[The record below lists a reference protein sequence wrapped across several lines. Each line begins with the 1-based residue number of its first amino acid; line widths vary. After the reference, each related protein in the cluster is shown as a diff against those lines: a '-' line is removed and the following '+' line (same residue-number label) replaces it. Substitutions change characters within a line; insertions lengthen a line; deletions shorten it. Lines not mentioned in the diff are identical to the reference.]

1 MDSIVQQQML
11 KSPTLSKVIFFCVRL
26 ARAVGNRVW
35 DLMEK
40 TKEKAESVL
49 FLWNTLYQ
57 GDGYKWSL
65 SSSKITTASC
75 VSELAALCLHCHVPV
90 PGRFSRVSCRH
101 PRCVFLCSTVIPMA
115 IWNPS
120 DPAHVKWV
128 KYLGTSQCAEIGG
141 PDSET
146 FGWSCPVGICS
157 DIGLFFF
164 LWKWSKTDVLR
175 GVVPA
180 LILSGWHTGYAAPL
194 PHLDSDSSVY
204 LGISRSLMNDL
215 EIKLKQKQPKRFY
228 CLKGFVG
235 GKFKAFSGGALYGSL
250 TNESCWL
257 TVTRS
262 LCLSPYFYLWAYLLF
277 MISCCVTEYF
287 S

>member
-1 MDSIVQQQML
+1 ML
-11 KSPTLSKVIFFCVRL
+11 RSSAMSKAIFFCICL
-26 ARAVGNRVW
+26 ARAVGDRVW
-35 DLMEK
+35 GLMEK

-49 FLWNTLYQ
+49 FSWNTLYQ
-57 GDGYKWSL
+57 GNDYKWFL

-75 VSELAALCLHCHVPV
+75 ISELAALCLHCHVPV
-90 PGRFSRVSCRH
+90 PGRLSCGSCH
-101 PRCVFLCSTVIPMA
+101 CPHCGFLCSMVIPMT

-128 KYLGTSQCAEIGG
+128 KYLGTSQCAEDRG

-146 FGWSCPVGICS
+146 FRWSCPAGICS
-157 DIGLFFF
+157 DAFF
-164 LWKWSKTDVLR
+164 LWKSSKTDVLW
-175 GVVPA
+175 GVAPR
-180 LILSGWHTGYAAPL
+180 LILSGWHKGYVAPL
-194 PHLDSDSSVY
+194 SHLDSDFSVY

-215 EIKLKQKQPKRFY
+215 KIKLKQNQPTGFY
-228 CLKGFVG
+228 CLKRLLG
-235 GKFKAFSGGALYGSL
+235 GKFKAFSGGVLYGSL